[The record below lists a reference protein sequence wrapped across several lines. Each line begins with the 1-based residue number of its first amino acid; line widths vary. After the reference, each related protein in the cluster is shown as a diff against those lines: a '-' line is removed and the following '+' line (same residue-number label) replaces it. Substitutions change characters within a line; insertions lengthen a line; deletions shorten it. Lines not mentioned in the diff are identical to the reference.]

1 MTTIVE
7 KPETAFVKRGL
18 FRKSGVELPKPVAQV
33 YMQRAEKWEVPLEGV
48 LSADLG
54 PD

>member
-7 KPETAFVKRGL
+7 KPETAFVKGGL

-33 YMQRAEKWEVPLEGV
+33 FMQRAEKWEVPLEGV
-48 LSADLG
+48 HSADLG